1 MRISTDQKF
10 CPFFNQVRIA
20 LFQVVTETN
29 SESNGKNASKPMLT
43 GNPQLDY
50 VHDPNLPKELNGYN
64 LSEYPFYERV
74 PDPEEIDFKCDGLHD
89 GFYAS
94 IPYKCQVSIQ
104 DS

>member
-1 MRISTDQKF
+1 M
-10 CPFFNQVRIA
+10 
-20 LFQVVTETN
+20 FQVVTESSTD
-29 SESNGKNASKPMLT
+29 SNGKNVTKPALT

-50 VHDPNLPKELNGYN
+50 IHDPNLPKELNGYN

-94 IPYKCQVSIQ
+94 IPFKCQVRTENV
-104 DS
+104 